1 MSGNRIQVHREP
13 SIDRE
18 IWGLLWPLLVLT
30 AVQRFGSMFEGILVS
45 VNSTDELTI
54 TSLCTPYINL
64 ISTISYGMGI
74 GANALVSRLAKENL
88 WEGCCHRN
96 AKLVLLVL
104 VAGSLCMSGISAL
117 ILLAAFSAIPEL
129 AHMGWLYML
138 PYLFGSPIILL
149 YQLLMS
155 TMRGFHD
162 TKTGMWMTVLSV
174 PIQLLVSWG
183 GYTLF
188 GIAGLAYG
196 TLAARGAGCLLGLWK
211 VRTHFPAEG
220 GSAPLPK
227 GSVGAFLKLAVPVSL
242 SKAIMPAAHAA
253 VNPLV
258 LTIGSVYV
266 SASGLGGRMESFF
279 YLAAMSMGSVA
290 ITMAAGDR
298 HRYGTKKL
306 LKHLCLWSMTP
317 SVVMAVVAWI
327 FAEPFWAL
335 LSPDAALQR
344 AGVEYWH
351 ICLLAYPLIS
361 LEMTLTGVLQAKGQ
375 GMPALVITVIRTW
388 GVQLPITWLAVKLG
402 WGATG
407 AWMGFLLGNLV
418 SVLIIAVWAYLKLS
432 AKTPASANHKQS

>member
-1 MSGNRIQVHREP
+1 MSGNRIQVQKNQ

-18 IWGLLWPLLVLT
+18 IWELLWPLLILT

-54 TSLCTPYINL
+54 TSLCAPYINL

-74 GANALVSRLAKENL
+74 GANALVSRLSKENL
-88 WEGCCHRN
+88 WEGCCHRI
-96 AKLVLLVL
+96 AKLVILVL
-104 VAGSLCMSGISAL
+104 IAGSLCMSTISAL
-117 ILLAAFSAIPEL
+117 ILLAAFSSIPDL
-129 AHMGWLYML
+129 AHLGWLYML

-155 TMRGFHD
+155 AMRGFHD

-174 PIQLLVSWG
+174 PIQILVTWV

-196 TLAARGAGCLLGLWK
+196 TLAARAAGCLLGLWK
-211 VRTHFPAEG
+211 IRSYFPEEKG
-220 GSAPLPK
+220 NAPLPK
-227 GSVGAFLKLAVPVSL
+227 GTVRDYLSLAVPVSL

-258 LTIGSVYV
+258 LSIGAVYV
-266 SASGLGGRMESFF
+266 SASGLGGRMEYFF
-279 YLAAMSMGSVA
+279 HLAAMSIGSVA
-290 ITMAAGDR
+290 ITMAAGENR
-298 HRYGTKKL
+298 NRSTKEL
-306 LKHLCLWSMTP
+306 ISHLCLWSLTP
-317 SVVMAVVAWI
+317 AMIMVVAAWI
-327 FAEPFWAL
+327 FAEPVWAL
-335 LSPDAALQR
+335 LTPDAALR
-344 AGVEYWH
+344 EAGVEYWR

-361 LEMTLTGVLQAKGQ
+361 LEMTISGILQAKGQ

-388 GVQLPITWLAVKLG
+388 GVQLPITWAATKLG

-407 AWMGFLLGNLV
+407 AWMAFLIGNLV
-418 SVLIIAVWAYLKLS
+418 STLIIVIWAYIKLK
-432 AKTPASANHKQS
+432 AKNPAKSES